1 MADEA
6 DWEIPEEARPHPP
19 DYDFDLD
26 QALSSVVALRAR
38 IPDDA
43 FTASILGTERGG
55 NGVIIRED
63 GLVLTIG
70 YLITEAETVWIT
82 TSGGQALQAH
92 PLGYDQTTGFGL
104 VQVLGRVKLPALPL
118 GSIGGV
124 ARGDDVVVGG
134 HGGRRRSLA
143 ARITGKREFAGYW
156 EYVLDEALFT
166 APAHPNWGGTA
177 VIGPDGRLI
186 GIGSLHV
193 QERQGKSQ
201 VDVNMSVPVDLLKPI
216 LDDILSH
223 GRPRQPARPWLGMY
237 TMEAEGHLVVAGLAG
252 GGPAARAGIK
262 IGDLVLAVAG
272 EPVKNLA
279 PLFRRV
285 WSLGPAGVEVPITL
299 SRDGR
304 TVEAKIRSAN
314 RSDFLKAPRLH

>member
-1 MADEA
+1 
-6 DWEIPEEARPHPP
+6 
-19 DYDFDLD
+19 
-26 QALSSVVALRAR
+26 
-38 IPDDA
+38 
-43 FTASILGTERGG
+43 
-55 NGVIIRED
+55 
-63 GLVLTIG
+63 
-70 YLITEAETVWIT
+70 
-82 TSGGQALQAH
+82 
-92 PLGYDQTTGFGL
+92 
-104 VQVLGRVKLPALPL
+104 
-118 GSIGGV
+118 
-124 ARGDDVVVGG
+124 
-134 HGGRRRSLA
+134 
-143 ARITGKREFAGYW
+143 
-156 EYVLDEALFT
+156 
-166 APAHPNWGGTA
+166 
-177 VIGPDGRLI
+177 
-186 GIGSLHV
+186 
-193 QERQGKSQ
+193 
-201 VDVNMSVPVDLLKPI
+201 MSVPVDLLKPI